1 MWVLGRG
8 SVAGGGSGGK
18 KVGVGEEQRTREE
31 DKLWKELCSL
41 STSV

>member
-1 MWVLGRG
+1 MGPGQRISGGR
-8 SVAGGGSGGK
+8 GSGGK